1 MVAKHE
7 HDVCCNAVRPFF
19 VVIAGTGGPC
29 FTSLNLPGANQQ
41 WSHIA
46 AGGQGD
52 DPGESTQR
60 CTDLALVKG
69 PSMWKMLASWLVN
82 GWRGVPAHGVISNI
96 VPGSIFL

>member
-52 DPGESTQR
+52 DPGESTR
-60 CTDLALVKG
+60 DA
-69 PSMWKMLASWLVN
+69 PIWL
-82 GWRGVPAHGVISNI
+82 W
-96 VPGSIFL
+96 